1 MRSSFAALLGLVVG
15 CGPIDTQLTISRG
28 APAIPAGIGEAEQ
41 VRPVSLPAR
50 PLLNRY
56 DLLNHYYPAAQFP
69 TGFVD
74 YLEIACVSDESNER
88 GASAASGALEAPP
101 CSHTGP
107 RDTASAL
114 EAAPCS
120 HTGPRAEARRWF
132 GAPREQWTTARAIAT
147 RVHNDAPLDLPR
159 RFASSQPI
167 EASLGPV
174 QCHLAS
180 GCPALRTAPS
190 RWSSFFAPEP
200 LGAGNLWPVAYQRKG
215 DAEWILDTEHPAATM
230 EGLWV
235 RPYPAVTIST
245 ALLSFVH
252 LTDVQLREA
261 TARVG
266 SPKQS
271 KGLDKFVD
279 SFEHDFEQDLFVDVV
294 LHALVQTINR
304 TLQSLPKDRALPLVE
319 RQLLRPT
326 FAIHTGD
333 AIDVGLMSELRT
345 FHRLMDRLAIPWL
358 SAIGNHDVLAF
369 GNLIPGEPLT
379 TDALAYGAK
388 SDLRDAWWWRLL
400 GRHLANGR
408 WSVDYDPT
416 SCPGCED
423 ELVATGEVGT
433 KFAER
438 FIDEHARHGMAPR
451 RFGPRCDQ
459 GEKSGDCVT
468 TTSHGFDLGPKL
480 NATPLGYYAFD
491 LGLGE
496 QADGG
501 YRYLLRV
508 LVLNTDEFGDPK
520 LRNRGGEGGYVS
532 EDQFDWLATQLAWLE
547 DPKAADNRLM
557 LVFGH
562 HPLSTIRRDL
572 GDNKGAKC
580 DREGGSQARLRQL
593 LGELARTRRLLGYFA
608 GHKHG
613 HEIALQETCGPKDPR
628 KRDAFWEVQTGSIIG
643 FPQEARWV
651 TLRVLSD
658 RLGFLELLPF
668 GQQVVAEPG
677 SPLAETLARAERG
690 AKRDKCRKRPCID
703 GEPIRDGKH
712 GAVRLFLE
720 LPAKPASRE
729 PSMPWPALQPRP

>member
-28 APAIPAGIGEAEQ
+28 VPAIPAGIGAAKE
-41 VRPVSLPAR
+41 VRPVGLPAR

-56 DLLNHYYPAAQFP
+56 DLLNHYSPAARFP

-74 YLEIACVSDESNER
+74 YVEVAGFSDEANER
-88 GASAASGALEAPP
+88 ARTCDADSSANRQWFRAP
-101 CSHTGP
+101 G
-107 RDTASAL
+107 
-114 EAAPCS
+114 
-120 HTGPRAEARRWF
+120 
-132 GAPREQWTTARAIAT
+132 EQWATAREITSRIHTNAS
-147 RVHNDAPLDLPR
+147 LDLPR
-159 RFASSQPI
+159 RFSHFPKITAQLESAP
-167 EASLGPV
+167 
-174 QCHLAS
+174 CHLAAQ
-180 GCPALRTAPS
+180 CLALSTKERPPS
-190 RWSSFFAPEP
+190 F
-200 LGAGNLWPVAYQRKG
+200 LGNGAQNSHDLWPVAYQREK
-215 DAEWILDTEHPAATM
+215 DPAWILDVAASPITTG
-230 EGLWV
+230 ELEV
-235 RPYPAVTIST
+235 RPYPAATIST
-245 ALLSFVH
+245 RLFSFVH
-252 LTDVQLREA
+252 VTDVQLREA

-294 LHALVQTINR
+294 LDALIQTINR
-304 TLQSLPKDRALPLVE
+304 TVRNLSEDGSSDQEPQLQ
-319 RQLLRPT
+319 RPT
-326 FAIHTGD
+326 FVIHTGD

-345 FHRLMDRLAIPWL
+345 FHRIMDRLELPWL

-388 SDLRDAWWWRLL
+388 SDLRDAWWWRWL
-400 GRHLANGR
+400 GRHVANGR
-408 WSVDYDPT
+408 WRVGFDKE

-423 ELVATGEVGT
+423 ELVATGKEGT
-433 KFAER
+433 EFAKG
-438 FIDEHARHGMAPR
+438 FIDEHARHWMAPR
-451 RFGPRCDQ
+451 RFGSKCDQ
-459 GEKSGDCVT
+459 PKKNGDCVT
-468 TTSHGFDLGPKL
+468 TTNHGFDLGPKI
-480 NATPLGYYAFD
+480 NNVPLGYYDFD
-491 LGLGE
+491 LGLGA
-496 QADGG
+496 QADDGS

-532 EDQFDWLATQLAWLE
+532 EDQLKWLKEKQLKWLE
-547 DPKAADNRLM
+547 DKSTTDNRLM

-572 GDNKGAKC
+572 GDNKGAEC
-580 DREGGSQARLRQL
+580 DQQGGSQARLRQL
-593 LGELARTRRLLGYFA
+593 LGDLAKTGRFLGYFA

-613 HEIALQETCGPKDPR
+613 HEIALQKTCDK
-628 KRDAFWEVQTGSIIG
+628 KQAFWEVQTGSIIG

-658 RLGFLELLPF
+658 RLGFLELIPF
-668 GQQVVAEPG
+668 GQQVVAESG

-712 GAVRLFLE
+712 GAVRLFVE
-720 LPAKPASRE
+720 LPP
-729 PSMPWPALQPRP
+729 PRR